1 MELNKKYQ
9 IIYADPPWQ
18 FKVWSKKGEG
28 RSAEIYYKTQGI
40 DYLKSINIDTIA
52 DKDCAL
58 FMWATFPC
66 LKDAI
71 QLGESWG
78 FEYKTVAFTWVKKNK
93 KSDSPFVGMGY
104 YTRANAEIVLLF
116 TKGKPLTRINKDVQ
130 QVIFEDEVIYSEIGK
145 HSQKPHEVRE
155 RIVRLFGDLPR
166 IELFARSREGFF
178 PDYEYE
184 GWDVYGNQVN
194 NSIAI

>member
-184 GWDVYGNQVN
+184 GWD
-194 NSIAI
+194 